1 MENWKGI
8 TVKFSTFRKR
18 PNMLAVSRTEEKA
31 DMASTI
37 MEMVG
42 FGKDSGKIT
51 GKMAMVSLRTKR
63 VSKLKATGLMVSKVK
78 AECPKGEKVFT
89 NKFSL
94 IFIVSVN

>member
-1 MENWKGI
+1 
-8 TVKFSTFRKR
+8 
-18 PNMLAVSRTEEKA
+18 MLAVSRTEEKV
-31 DMASTI
+31 DMVSTT

-78 AECPKGEKVFT
+78 AECPKDEKVLPKSFH
-89 NKFSL
+89 
-94 IFIVSVN
+94 

>member
-1 MENWKGI
+1 M
-8 TVKFSTFRKR
+8 KFSTFRKR

-31 DMASTI
+31 DMASTT

-63 VSKLKATGLMVSKVK
+63 VSKLKAIGLMGSKVK
-78 AECPKGEKVFT
+78 VECPKDEKVLRLSFR
-89 NKFSL
+89 
-94 IFIVSVN
+94 